1 MNIVKLQNELKNVP
15 DQALIGYVQ
24 NPTGQVPTYLALAEL
39 QRRKDM
45 REKYQQQQAPATTVA
60 DDLKQQAQPSGLAM
74 LAKNPA
80 QGNPTMSSAPTEP
93 GVAGLPT
100 GDMYQEQNFATGG
113 IVAFGDGGHVPSFAG
128 LTDGSYITDNIYTAS
143 PDQASAMKD
152 VQAKIEEGKR
162 QAAAIAIKKSQ
173 QGIPLTMDEKNLLQ
187 ERGVVNAFTGPTAAS
202 PIDLPGAPTINKKP
216 VVDIAKDTTTQD
228 KTTTQKPYNPFEG
241 YPGSYTPEP
250 IKSIKEYGKDFED
263 YLGVDPMRQK
273 LADRL
278 AKMETSAAEI
288 GRAHV

>member
-24 NPTGQVPTYLALAEL
+24 NPNGQVPTYLALAEL

-100 GDMYQEQNFATGG
+100 GDMYNEQNFATGG
-113 IVAFGDGGHVPSFAG
+113 IVAFADGGP
-128 LTDGSYITDNIYTAS
+128 
-143 PDQASAMKD
+143 
-152 VQAKIEEGKR
+152 
-162 QAAAIAIKKSQ
+162 
-173 QGIPLTMDEKNLLQ
+173 TM
-187 ERGVVNAFTGPTAAS
+187 S
-202 PIDLPGAPTINKKP
+202 
-216 VVDIAKDTTTQD
+216 
-228 KTTTQKPYNPFEG
+228 
-241 YPGSYTPEP
+241 
-250 IKSIKEYGKDFED
+250 
-263 YLGVDPMRQK
+263 
-273 LADRL
+273 
-278 AKMETSAAEI
+278 EI